1 MADNNELIEETYWMF
16 EKLKILKKMGGFS
29 QDSREKYRK
38 KIMAVLEYYRVYN
51 YEMIYIW
58 TYKKNEV
65 LPELNLDD
73 LWNIYEMDN
82 EWSSIYPKRKALT
95 EKLEN
100 L

>member
-1 MADNNELIEETYWMF
+1 
-16 EKLKILKKMGGFS
+16 
-29 QDSREKYRK
+29 
-38 KIMAVLEYYRVYN
+38 
-51 YEMIYIW
+51 
-58 TYKKNEV
+58 V